1 VILVA
6 DATMQEEPVP
16 EEDRHRLRVP
26 KLVVGSPPAGDPA
39 AVDELAKMLVAADD
53 PVIITGRA
61 ARTPKGLSQMIEL
74 AELLQAPVRDPLF
87 VQRMNFPTRHPLRGG
102 DVTKA
107 DFVLGLEVPDFYQ
120 QVNAVTP
127 NNRVGMTARR
137 LTKAGAK
144 IATISSSELLT
155 NSNYQDFGRY
165 NEVDLAIT
173 ADAEATLPSLI
184 EACRRLITP
193 ERRRTFEQRGA
204 RLAEAANGARELNVE
219 AAAYGWDASP
229 ITTARLSAELWNA
242 IKGEDWSLVSDAYF
256 VNNWPLKLWDFT
268 KHYQYIGWS
277 GAYGIGYG
285 APAAVGA
292 ALANRKH
299 GRLSVNIQCD
309 GDLNYAPGV
318 LWTAAHH
325 EIPLLTV
332 MHNNRAYH
340 MERMYI
346 TTMAARATR
355 DVSRANIGCELAEPF
370 IDHVALAKA
379 YGVFGIGPI
388 ENPGDLGPA
397 IKRAVEVVKRG
408 EPALVDVITQGR

>member
-1 VILVA
+1 L
-6 DATMQEEPVP
+6 
-16 EEDRHRLRVP
+16 
-26 KLVVGSPPAGDPA
+26 
-39 AVDELAKMLVAADD
+39 LVAAND

-61 ARTPKGLSQMIEL
+61 ARTAKGLPLIIEL

-87 VQRMNFPTRHPLRGG
+87 VQRMNFPSGHRLRGG
-102 DVTKA
+102 NIATA
-107 DFVLGLEVPDFYQ
+107 DLVLGLEVPDFYQ

-127 NNRVGMTARR
+127 NNRVGMSSRK

-144 IATISSSELLT
+144 IATISSHELLT
-155 NSNYQDFGRY
+155 NSNYQDLGRY

-184 EACRRLITP
+184 EACRRLVTP
-193 ERRRTFEQRGA
+193 ERKRVFEQRGA
-204 RLAEAANGARELNVE
+204 KLAEAAKDARDANIE
-219 AAAYGWDASP
+219 AAAHGWEASP
-229 ITTARLSAELWNA
+229 ISTARLSAELWHL

-256 VNNWPLKLWDFT
+256 VNNWPLRLWDFT

-299 GRLSVNIQCD
+299 GRISVNIQCD

-325 EIPLLTV
+325 KIPLLTV

-346 TTMAARATR
+346 TQMAARAGR
-355 DVSRANIGCELAEPF
+355 DPSRANIGNELAEPF
-370 IDHVALAKA
+370 IDYVALAKA
-379 YGVFGIGPI
+379 YGVFAVGPV
-388 ENPGDLGPA
+388 ENPVDLGPA
-397 IKRAVEVVKRG
+397 IKRALDVVKKG